1 MAFEFSP
8 GTVTGSICQMI
19 VCITGGSPNIF
30 TGMEKKWMKLMKQ
43 PTLTV
48 TAKTAKLSM
57 NDRKLL
63 DYINFLNFLP
73 KLENR
78 MNMMEISIL
87 KS

>member
-1 MAFEFSP
+1 
-8 GTVTGSICQMI
+8 
-19 VCITGGSPNIF
+19 
-30 TGMEKKWMKLMKQ
+30 MKQ